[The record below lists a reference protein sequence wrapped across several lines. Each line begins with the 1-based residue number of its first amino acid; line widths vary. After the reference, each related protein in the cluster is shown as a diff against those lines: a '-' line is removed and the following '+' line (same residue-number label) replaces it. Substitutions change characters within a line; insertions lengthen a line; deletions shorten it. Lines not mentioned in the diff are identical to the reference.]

1 MSLHSDSS
9 AIRKHLVIA
18 QESAAPTLNAKRCA
32 CGKAAFAR
40 QLIQHGKCISCQ
52 LADRVATLDPEDL
65 DILRFMVGAT
75 AHHPRVNW
83 GFRNQYLANRRD
95 LAALDRL
102 IAAGFA
108 TAGAQLLQ
116 LRYFHATCDGC
127 RVAGLTGKRVDRAMG
142 VRP

>member
-9 AIRKHLVIA
+9 AIRKHLAIA
-18 QESAAPTLNAKRCA
+18 QESAAPSLIAKRCA

-40 QLIQHGKCISCQ
+40 QLIQHGKCVACQ

-65 DILRFMVGAT
+65 GILRFMVGAT
-75 AHHPRVNW
+75 AYHPRVNW
-83 GFRNQYLANRRD
+83 GFRNHYLANRCD

-116 LRYFHATCDGC
+116 LRYFHATRDGC
-127 RVAGLTGKRVDRAMG
+127 RLAGLIGKRIDRALG
-142 VRP
+142 LRP